1 MITIRTATLNDCD
14 KVGALQV
21 KAWLETYRGLV
32 PDSVLD
38 TLSTVEQATTW
49 RRVLAREPPVAMV
62 VAEAANGTLV
72 GFAAGGPRRGKR
84 LTQDSEIYAIYVLGS
99 AQRQGLGRALIAGV
113 ARQLQA
119 EGGQSLCLW
128 VLRDNIV
135 ARQFYERLGGMEVGE
150 KTESMGGVKLQEVA
164 YGWDDL
170 AEFLVQFDDPVS
182 P

>member
-1 MITIRTATLNDCD
+1 MITIRAATANDCD

-49 RRVLAREPPVAMV
+49 RRVLSREPPVAMV
-62 VAEAANGTLV
+62 VAEAANGILV

-84 LTQDSEIYAIYVLGS
+84 LTQDSEIYAIYVLGA
-99 AQRQGLGRALIAGV
+99 AQRQGLGRALMAGV
-113 ARQLQA
+113 ARQLHAQ
-119 EGGQSLCLW
+119 GGQSLCLW

-150 KTESMGGVKLQEVA
+150 KIESMGGVKLQEVA

-170 AEFLVQFDDPVS
+170 AEFLVQFDDPVA